1 MVGTLRI
8 AVVFACTL
16 LLLAEGM
23 GAVYVVDN
31 RHPNASDA
39 NPGTADRPFK
49 TINRAAQ
56 LVQPGDTVIV
66 KAGIYREHVRLTR
79 SGKAGLPITFVA
91 DPIGSVVI
99 TGADIATDW
108 ERADNDAP
116 IYRVPWRHRFAINRR
131 PDGSLVEHHP
141 DDERHKLW
149 GRAELVVVD
158 GKLCLPALTLDDLR
172 LAWRKHADALK
183 SGKPSPVLQPPLPNL
198 GGPFVGM
205 FCADPQKGWLYL
217 WLADGSDPNAHQ
229 VEVATRSALFGLS
242 PWENRDGVRF
252 VHVRGFIFR
261 HAATFPQRAAVW
273 LHGSDNLLEDCVV
286 EEMAGG
292 GVLVHGTIRRC
303 LIRRCGHTGGGASGE
318 KFLNEDCV
326 WEGNSWKPINR
337 GWDAG
342 GFKLAWAKDGVF
354 RRCLFRRNGGPGLWL
369 DIHVR
374 DVVITECVFWEN
386 EHHGLFVEISR
397 DITITRNLFV
407 RNGIGVVGKVEWPD
421 WGIAGLTIAES
432 QNCVV
437 AFNTFAGNKDGIA
450 LREQGPRPLETP
462 DFGVVPYHNRGLI
475 LVGNVSAFNRGY
487 QLALWYDNGF
497 FGWHPA
503 ERAKFKNEADYEAWL
518 NANPDRVFDPTKVG
532 IVLDRNLYFAA
543 SGQKLV
549 LYGVPWRPRYRE
561 FADLV
566 EWAKATGFDRNSLFA
581 DPQFVNPQADDFRF
595 RPDSPCRT
603 FSVGWLM
610 AELPSAMWK
619 AATAQEKE

>member
-1 MVGTLRI
+1 MGTLRTAI
-8 AVVFACTL
+8 TLVCAL
-16 LLLAEGM
+16 LLLAKGM
-23 GAVYVVDN
+23 GAVYVVDH
-31 RHPNASDA
+31 RHPNASDE
-39 NPGTADRPFK
+39 NPGTAERPFK

-66 KAGIYREHVRLTR
+66 KAGVYREQVRLTR
-79 SGKAGLPITFVA
+79 SGKVGLPITFVA

-99 TGADIATDW
+99 TGADIVTGW

-116 IYRVPWRHRFAINRR
+116 IYRIPWHHRFVINRR

-141 DDERHKLW
+141 DDEQHRLW

-158 GKLCLPALTLDDLR
+158 GKLCLPALTPDDLR
-172 LAWRKHADALK
+172 AAWRKHADTLK
-183 SGKPSPVLQPPLPNL
+183 IGQPSSVLLPPLPNL
-198 GGPFVGM
+198 GGPFSGM
-205 FCADPQKGWLYL
+205 FCADPQKGRLYL
-217 WLADGSDPNAHQ
+217 WLADGSDPDAHQ

-242 PWENRDGVRF
+242 PWENREGVRF

-292 GVLVHGTIRRC
+292 GVLVHGTMRRC

-342 GFKLAWAKDGVF
+342 GFKLAWAKDGIF

-432 QNCVV
+432 QHCVV
-437 AFNTFAGNKDGIA
+437 AFNTFVGNKDGIA

-503 ERAKFKNEADYEAWL
+503 ERAKFKSEADYEAWL
-518 NANPDRVFDPTKVG
+518 KTNPDRVFDPTKVG

-549 LYGVPWRPRYRE
+549 LYGVPWRPRHRE
-561 FADLV
+561 FTDLA
-566 EWAKATGFDRNSLFA
+566 EWAKATGFDRNSLVA
-581 DPQFVNPQADDFRF
+581 DPQFVNPQDDDFRF
-595 RPDSPCRT
+595 RPESPCRT
-603 FSVGWLM
+603 FSVGWLT
-610 AELPSAMWK
+610 AELPSAMRK

>member
-1 MVGTLRI
+1 MVGTLRM
-8 AVVFACTL
+8 AVVFVCTL
-16 LLLAEGM
+16 LLLAEGV
-23 GAVYVVDN
+23 GVVYVVDN
-31 RHPNASDA
+31 RHPNASDE
-39 NPGTADRPFK
+39 NIGTADRPLK

-66 KAGIYREHVRLTR
+66 KAGIYREQVRLTR
-79 SGKAGLPITFVA
+79 SGKAGAPITFIA

-99 TGADIATDW
+99 TGADIVTGW

-116 IYRVPWRHRFAINRR
+116 IYRIPWRHRFVINRR

-141 DDERHKLW
+141 DDEQHQLW

-158 GKLCLPALTLDDLR
+158 GKLCLPALTLDDLQK
-172 LAWRKHADALK
+172 AWREHVKAIR
-183 SGKPSPVLQPPLPNL
+183 SGKASTVLQPPLPNL
-198 GGPFVGM
+198 GGPFAGM

-217 WLADGSDPNAHQ
+217 WLADGSDPNTHR
-229 VEVATRSALFGLS
+229 VEAATRSALFGLS
-242 PWENRDGVRF
+242 PWENREGVRF
-252 VHVRGFIFR
+252 VHVRGFVFR

-292 GVLVHGTIRRC
+292 GVLVHGTMRRC
-303 LIRRCGHTGGGASGE
+303 LIRRCGHVGGGAAGE

-342 GFKLAWAKDGVF
+342 GFKLAWAKDGIF

-374 DVVITECVFWEN
+374 NVVITDCIFWEN

-397 DITITRNLFV
+397 DIAIVRNLFV
-407 RNGIGVVGKVEWPD
+407 RNGVGVVGKVEWPD

-437 AFNTFAGNKDGIA
+437 AFNTFVGNKDGIA

-462 DFGVVPYHNRGLI
+462 DFGVVPYHNRGHI
-475 LVGNVSAFNRGY
+475 IVGNVSAFNRGY

-503 ERAKFKNEADYEAWL
+503 EREKFKTEAAYEAWL
-518 NANPDRVFDPTKVG
+518 KAHPDKIFDPTKVG
-532 IVLDRNLYFAA
+532 MVIDRNLYFAA
-543 SGQKLV
+543 SGQKLI
-549 LYGVPWRPRYRE
+549 LYGVPWRPKHRE
-561 FADLV
+561 FSELT
-566 EWAKATGFDRNSLFA
+566 EWNRSTGFDRQSIFA
-581 DPQFVNPQADDFRF
+581 DPLFANLDADDFQL
-595 RPDSPCRT
+595 RPDSPA
-603 FSVGWLM
+603 LK
-610 AELPSAMWK
+610 LPAGKM
-619 AATAQEKE
+619 

>member
-1 MVGTLRI
+1 
-8 AVVFACTL
+8 
-16 LLLAEGM
+16 
-23 GAVYVVDN
+23 
-31 RHPNASDA
+31 
-39 NPGTADRPFK
+39 
-49 TINRAAQ
+49 
-56 LVQPGDTVIV
+56 
-66 KAGIYREHVRLTR
+66 
-79 SGKAGLPITFVA
+79 
-91 DPIGSVVI
+91 
-99 TGADIATDW
+99 
-108 ERADNDAP
+108 
-116 IYRVPWRHRFAINRR
+116 
-131 PDGSLVEHHP
+131 
-141 DDERHKLW
+141 
-149 GRAELVVVD
+149 
-158 GKLCLPALTLDDLR
+158 LPALTPDDLR
-172 LAWRKHADALK
+172 AAWRKHAYALK
-183 SGKPSPVLQPPLPNL
+183 SNQPSSVLQSPLPNL
-198 GGPFVGM
+198 GGPFSGM

-217 WLADGSDPNAHQ
+217 WLADGSDPDTHQ

-242 PWENRDGVRF
+242 PWENREGVRF

-292 GVLVHGTIRRC
+292 GVLVHGTMRRC

-342 GFKLAWAKDGVF
+342 GFKLAWAKDGIF

-437 AFNTFAGNKDGIA
+437 AFNTFVGNKDGIA

-518 NANPDRVFDPTKVG
+518 KTNPDRVFDPTKVG

-549 LYGVPWRPRYRE
+549 LYGVPWRPRHRE
-561 FADLV
+561 FADLA
-566 EWAKATGFDRNSLFA
+566 EWAKATGFDRNSLVA

-595 RPDSPCRT
+595 RPESPCRT
-603 FSVGWLM
+603 FSVGWLT
-610 AELPSAMWK
+610 AELPSAMQR
-619 AATAQEKE
+619 AAMAQEKE